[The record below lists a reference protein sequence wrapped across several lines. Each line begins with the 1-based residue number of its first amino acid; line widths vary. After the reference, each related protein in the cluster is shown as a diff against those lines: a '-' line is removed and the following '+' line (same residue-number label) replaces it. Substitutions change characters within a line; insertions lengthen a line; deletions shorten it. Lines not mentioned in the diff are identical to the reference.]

1 MNEKAVSTVHSTPR
15 SALFLKSRFTWHV
28 LMKCLTKAH
37 YYYVNN
43 TTLYELHTSTSSTL
57 LLSVDTHNQYGH
69 AWKAEDIDGAMIG
82 EIQFL
87 GKC

>member
-1 MNEKAVSTVHSTPR
+1 
-15 SALFLKSRFTWHV
+15 
-28 LMKCLTKAH
+28 MKCLTKAH

-82 EIQFL
+82 VIQFL